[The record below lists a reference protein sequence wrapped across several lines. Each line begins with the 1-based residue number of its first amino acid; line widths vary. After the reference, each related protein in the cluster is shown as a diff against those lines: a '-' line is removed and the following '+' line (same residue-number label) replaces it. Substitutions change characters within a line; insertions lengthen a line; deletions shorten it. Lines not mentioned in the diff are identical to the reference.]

1 MAEKTILE
9 LAADVREKRAEFE
22 RTCEQIRFEQGDW
35 TLHSMAGSEAERI
48 ANDGLRNAW
57 TMLDRLNRLA
67 KSELKAANEKVQA
80 TGGALSARSPA
91 TTGCASV
98 TTER

>member
-9 LAADVREKRAEFE
+9 LAADVREKRAELE

-67 KSELKAANEKVQA
+67 NSELKAANVKVR
-80 TGGALSARSPA
+80 GCALLRSPSRLP
-91 TTGCASV
+91 G
-98 TTER
+98 